1 MPVFVFYM
9 WCYISN
15 IVVVVA
21 TPNLG
26 AEASVIFGGEAEPEE
41 EGKVMVVYVFD
52 DAFLVFWLRDGMGN
66 AAGETLLLLSP
77 WFCVVDG

>member
-1 MPVFVFYM
+1 M

-26 AEASVIFGGEAEPEE
+26 AEASVIFGGKAEAE
-41 EGKVMVVYVFD
+41 EGRVMVVYVFD

-66 AAGETLLLLSP
+66 AAGETLLLLPP